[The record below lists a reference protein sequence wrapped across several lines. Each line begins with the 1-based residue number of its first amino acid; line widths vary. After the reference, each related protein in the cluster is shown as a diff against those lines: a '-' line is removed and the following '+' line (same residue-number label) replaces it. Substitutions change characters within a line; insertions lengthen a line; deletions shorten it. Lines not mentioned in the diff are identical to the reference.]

1 MAVRAAMAVPIAP
14 VFMTTK
20 EAEEEAAAME
30 QEPSRAGQIDDGRG
44 FLAHPSTGGCQVVDL
59 DGLSLFAVSECV
71 CVSVCMCAH
80 SKLHT
85 TACPSVLLR
94 TFFGLPRTNLY
105 TEAQAQAVAA
115 RSKVWACNV
124 WPSCLSS
131 QEG

>member
-59 DGLSLFAVSECV
+59 DGLSLFAVCECV
-71 CVSVCMCAH
+71 CVCVCVYVCAQQ
-80 SKLHT
+80 T
-85 TACPSVLLR
+85 THDRLPVCFTANVLWAASYKPLYR
-94 TFFGLPRTNLY
+94 SSGSGRSCKVQGLGV
-105 TEAQAQAVAA
+105 QCVA
-115 RSKVWACNV
+115 
-124 WPSCLSS
+124 
-131 QEG
+131 